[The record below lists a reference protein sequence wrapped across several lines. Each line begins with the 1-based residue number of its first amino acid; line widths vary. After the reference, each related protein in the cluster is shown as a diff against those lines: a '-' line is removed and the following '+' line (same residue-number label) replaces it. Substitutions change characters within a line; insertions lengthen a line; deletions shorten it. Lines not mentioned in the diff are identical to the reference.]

1 MAIRIIAEK
10 CVGCSLC
17 VKVCP
22 FAAIEMIDSKAV
34 IGIGCTACGVCVE
47 KCPVKAI
54 VNEEEQ
60 KFGVVN
66 TADYSGIWVYI
77 EQHRGKIKD
86 VAHELLAEGRKLAD
100 ELHCELSGVL
110 LGQGVR
116 ELCKEVIAS
125 GADKVYLVEAAEFAN
140 YSTEGHT
147 KAITGLINQYKP
159 SVILMGATPDGRDL
173 GPRIACRIGTGL
185 TADCTSLAVDVEKGL
200 VEWTRPAFGGNIMA
214 TILCPN
220 HRPQMGTVRPKV
232 FKRAAQDFNR
242 SGEIITVKSAVVP
255 SDIRTKLV
263 EIIKVTTAACNLEE
277 AEIIVSGGRGMQ
289 APENFA
295 LIQELAEVLGGAV
308 GASRA
313 AVDAGWMPQ
322 FHQVGQTGKTVGPK
336 IYFACGISGAIQ
348 HIAGMSSSDII
359 VAINKDPEATI
370 FKVADYG
377 IVGDVFDVLPAL
389 IAEFRKIK
397 NA

>member
-1 MAIRIIAEK
+1 MAIRIINEK
-10 CVGCSLC
+10 CIGCSLC

-22 FAAIEMIDSKAV
+22 FAALEMVDSKAV

-60 KFGVVN
+60 QFGVVN
-66 TADYSGIWVYI
+66 VALYSGVWVYI
-77 EQHRGKIKD
+77 EQHQGRIKD

-100 ELHCELSGVL
+100 ELNCELSGVL
-110 LGQGVR
+110 LGKDVR
-116 ELCKEVIAS
+116 GLCKEVIAS
-125 GADKVYLVEAAEFAN
+125 GADKVYLVEGEEFAN
-140 YSTEGHT
+140 YSTEGHA
-147 KAITGLINQYKP
+147 KAITQLINDHKP

-173 GPRIACRIGTGL
+173 GPRIACRVGTGL

-200 VEWTRPAFGGNIMA
+200 IEWTRPAFGGNIMA

-232 FKRAAQDFNR
+232 FKRAAQDFSR
-242 SGEIITVKSAVVP
+242 SGEIVTVQSTVVA

-295 LIQELAEVLGGAV
+295 LIKELADVLGGAV

-377 IVGDVFDVLPAL
+377 IVGDVFEVLPAL
-389 IAEFRKIK
+389 ITEFRKMK
-397 NA
+397 EA

>member
-1 MAIRIIAEK
+1 MVDA
-10 CVGCSLC
+10 
-17 VKVCP
+17 
-22 FAAIEMIDSKAV
+22 KAV
-34 IGIGCTACGVCVE
+34 IGIGCTACGVCLE

-54 VNEEEQ
+54 VKEEEQ

-66 TADYSGIWVYI
+66 VAEYSNVWVYI
-77 EQHRGKIKD
+77 EQHQGHIKD

-100 ELHCELSGVL
+100 ELSCALCGVL
-110 LGQGVR
+110 LGKNVSG
-116 ELCKEVIAS
+116 LCKDVIAS
-125 GADKVYLVEAAEFAN
+125 GADKVYLVEGEEFAN

-147 KAITGLINQYKP
+147 KAIVELINQYKP

-232 FKRAAQDFNR
+232 FKRAPQDFRR
-242 SGEIITVKSAVVP
+242 SGEIINVKSSVVAG
-255 SDIRTKLV
+255 DIRTKLV

-295 LIQELAEVLGGAV
+295 LIKDLAEVLGGAV

-377 IVGDVFDVLPAL
+377 IVGDVFEVLPAL
-389 IAEFRKIK
+389 TAEFRKIK